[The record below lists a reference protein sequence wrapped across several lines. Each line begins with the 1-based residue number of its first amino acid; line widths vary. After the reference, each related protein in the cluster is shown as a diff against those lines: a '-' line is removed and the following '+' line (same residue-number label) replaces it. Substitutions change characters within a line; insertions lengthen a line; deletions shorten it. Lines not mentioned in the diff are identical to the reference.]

1 MPVARPGVTASIT
14 TSGAMRQWF
23 SSSHGR
29 KLVIRACN
37 HRYPAGN
44 RRYPSCNHR
53 YLACNHRHPACS
65 PAYPDRS
72 PTSPRLRPPCLPQP
86 YACTLCIQAATLPP
100 RGPRLVGMGHHVA
113 FGQAQR
119 HPDRAPLEAALAN
132 ELHVPHLRHRNSN
145 MRPLAWRAPE
155 GGAGYLRGSW
165 LGEGRLSRGVYV
177 S

>member
-1 MPVARPGVTASIT
+1 MPVARPGVAASIT
-14 TSGAMRQWF
+14 TSGAMRQWS

-37 HRYPAGN
+37 HRHPACNHRYPACNPRHPAGN
-44 RRYPSCNHR
+44 RRYPSC
-53 YLACNHRHPACS
+53 S
-65 PAYPDRS
+65 PAYLDRS
-72 PTSPRLRPPCLPQP
+72 PTSPRLPRCLPQA

-113 FGQAQR
+113 FGQAKR

-145 MRPLAWRAPE
+145 MRPLAWRTPV
-155 GGAGYLRGSW
+155 G
-165 LGEGRLSRGVYV
+165 GEGEV
-177 S
+177 SEGQLAR